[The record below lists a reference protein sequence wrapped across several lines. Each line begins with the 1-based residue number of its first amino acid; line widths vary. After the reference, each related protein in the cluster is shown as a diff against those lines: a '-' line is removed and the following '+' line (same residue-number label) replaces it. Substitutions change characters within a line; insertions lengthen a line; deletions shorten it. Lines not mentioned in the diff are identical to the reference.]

1 MQNCADYDLTFP
13 SHQEGA
19 KTPAFIGVLA
29 WV

>member
-19 KTPAFIGVLA
+19 RTPAFLGVLA
-29 WV
+29 RA